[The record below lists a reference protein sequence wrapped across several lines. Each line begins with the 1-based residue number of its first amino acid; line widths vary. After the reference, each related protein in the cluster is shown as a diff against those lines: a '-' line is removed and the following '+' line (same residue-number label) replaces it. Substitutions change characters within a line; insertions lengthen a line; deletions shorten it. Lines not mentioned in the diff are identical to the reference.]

1 MSVLMFSSVQY
12 DSDATIW
19 GGHYEFS
26 EDLILIDS
34 DYLSVLKISWE
45 KCQAKVQVRALLN
58 YALKAFITTR
68 WQLFLG

>member
-1 MSVLMFSSVQY
+1 MIVMPLSEE
-12 DSDATIW
+12 DT
-19 GGHYEFS
+19 EFS

-68 WQLFLG
+68 